1 MSGKIP
7 KANCV
12 RGRGG
17 SGRGGEQGQGG
28 CVFPELSKV
37 LNLSDRISSAL
48 VLSLEMWCAHYSQDA
63 LWEIFIRISPLLSH
77 QIPAQDSLLP

>member
-1 MSGKIP
+1 M
-7 KANCV
+7 

-28 CVFPELSKV
+28 YVFPELSEV
-37 LNLSDRISSAL
+37 LSLSDRISSAL

-63 LWEIFIRISPLLSH
+63 LREIFIRISPLLSH
-77 QIPAQDSLLP
+77 SLLP